1 MPPTSFT
8 RHAWVRVR
16 NRLSLTPIEVA
27 AILNYDLAIPI
38 GEESGRTHKLFFSP
52 PDDMCFVAVQDEM
65 AGAIVTVLPL
75 DYHSSWTVSQQAQDQ
90 ARKLLFEG
98 PSPWRSSPVVGKPT
112 VFRVGCYFLCPDH
125 KHRVA
130 NLGSMPL
137 AKIAGSLANV
147 LESDDILTEIEA
159 RVEKARRSGEELTMV
174 FVRIGQRGDVM
185 RIHLGK

>member
-16 NRLSLTPIEVA
+16 NRLSLTPSEVA
-27 AILNYDLAIPI
+27 AILDYDLASPV
-38 GEESGRTHKLFFSP
+38 GEESGRTHKLFFSS

-65 AGAIVTVLPL
+65 AGAVVTVLPL

-90 ARKLLFEG
+90 ARKLLVEG
-98 PSPWRSSPVVGKPT
+98 PSPWRSSPVAGEPT
-112 VFRVGCYFLCPDH
+112 VFRIACYFLGRDH

-130 NLGSMPL
+130 NLGSIPRS
-137 AKIAGSLANV
+137 KVAGSLANV
-147 LESDDILTEIEA
+147 LESDGVLTEIEA
-159 RVEKARRSGEELTMV
+159 RVEKAGRSGEELVMV
-174 FVRIGQRGDVM
+174 FVRIGKRGNVM